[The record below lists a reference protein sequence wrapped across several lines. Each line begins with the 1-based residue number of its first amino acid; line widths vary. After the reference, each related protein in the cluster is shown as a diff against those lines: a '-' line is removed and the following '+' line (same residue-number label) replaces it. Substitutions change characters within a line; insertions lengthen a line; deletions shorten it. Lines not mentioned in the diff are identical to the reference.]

1 MSKTY
6 CVMYRGVNSE
16 RLRKT
21 YNIGKYITITTEF
34 SGNKEYCIKKAR
46 EMNNHVK
53 KFNHEKYGLNVYFV
67 REVIEK

>member
-1 MSKTY
+1 MSKIY

-21 YNIGKYITITTEF
+21 YNIGQYITITTEF

-53 KFNHEKYGLNVYFV
+53 KFHEERFGKDVYFIKGV
-67 REVIEK
+67 